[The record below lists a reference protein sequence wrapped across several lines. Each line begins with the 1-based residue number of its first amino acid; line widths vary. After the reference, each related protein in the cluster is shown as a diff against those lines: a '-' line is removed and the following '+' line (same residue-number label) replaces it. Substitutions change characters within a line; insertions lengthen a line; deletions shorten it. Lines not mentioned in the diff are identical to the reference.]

1 MTLAVLIVVLLIGV
15 LGTSLFA
22 PASWHSRFKV
32 GLGLDL
38 SSGTTVTLKAI
49 APNGTSTT
57 ALQSDM
63 ATAVSIMNSR
73 VNGAGFNGAT
83 VVPQGTDLINVT
95 VPGKQSQQVVNLVGT
110 TAQLRFRQVLLT
122 APNYSTSTPTPTPT
136 PTPSPTPSAKA
147 KSATPTPGKSSSA
160 LGGSATGSGS
170 QGLTAS
176 AKRLANAP
184 AAAASAKPKA
194 SSSASPSP
202 SCSGCCRRAGFSTS
216 CWRS

>member
-1 MTLAVLIVVLLIGV
+1 MAPPPTTSRPGRLLV
-15 LGTSLFA
+15 

-49 APNGTSTT
+49 APKGTSPS

-63 ATAVSIMNSR
+63 NTAVSVMNSR

-83 VVPQGTDLINVT
+83 VVPQGTSLINVT

-110 TAQLRFRQVLLT
+110 TAQLRFRQVLLV

-136 PTPSPTPSAKA
+136 PTPSASPTPTPS
-147 KSATPTPGKSSSA
+147 KSSPPRSTPSTIVNSPAWWSNMPMIQDFCAPWLA
-160 LGGSATGSGS
+160 LPHGS
-170 QGLTAS
+170 LLAS
-176 AKRLANAP
+176 FSKAP
-184 AAAASAKPKA
+184 AYH
-194 SSSASPSP
+194 
-202 SCSGCCRRAGFSTS
+202 
-216 CWRS
+216 